1 MVGLQQMREIIV
13 KTPMLVL
20 FMDRRKNMPRDKDE
34 LISQLIAAK
43 SLLAS
48 STSVVERFRLR
59 GWIFQLV
66 QLSKQCN
73 VQV

>member
-1 MVGLQQMREIIV
+1 M
-13 KTPMLVL
+13 
-20 FMDRRKNMPRDKDE
+20 MPRDKDE

-66 QLSKQCN
+66 QLAKQCN